1 MKSVMLKFMSIM
13 LATLLICSSNT
24 NCQNRLM
31 DTLIE
36 KLNNYGASKSQ
47 TSLFI
52 HYDKNV
58 YTNHEYVWFTGYL
71 LNHDEDLS
79 AYQTL
84 SIALV
89 RNENRKIW
97 IENKFVIK
105 NGISSGCIFLPDS
118 LTAGNYNL
126 VAFTNRISNNQPED
140 IFLQPITIKN
150 VFSDFST
157 SLTLLDSTD
166 HTSDTIR
173 VLIKARTPD
182 LLPLEGAQINYIV
195 GTGTSQGKEH
205 KLVLNKTGEAIVL
218 ISRKNIPVDNNMIY
232 VQVNS
237 KGILKDMSLTLP
249 TIKREPSIRFYPEA
263 GYLINETSCKVG
275 WEVKTAEGN
284 PVSVSAFLYEDNQ
297 VIDTIQTSGY
307 GMGKFNLK
315 PKIGSIYTVR
325 ISSGDIN
332 GIYKLLSV
340 IETTATLSIENA
352 IVADTLSIKLHNTNA
367 ANKLFLII
375 HKFNQLFLAFEV
387 NRNSSE
393 QVLKIPLSKIPKGIA
408 EITLIDNLERP
419 LAERLFF
426 AHYDKMPELHI
437 EHNREVFDK
446 KEQVEITIKLDSIK
460 TKSKNALVSI
470 ACVQSNRID
479 IRKAN
484 DIESYTYLK
493 SVIEDIPFKQL
504 PLKSAIE
511 SNDYL
516 EDVLLI
522 KGWRRYNW
530 KSLINAKEGDSLTG
544 KKSLEMDGV
553 LLKNM
558 YPVSKPT
565 QINVLADSAFGII
578 TTNAKG
584 IFKLNPEEIT
594 VRSQK
599 TVKLFM
605 NKENE
610 APYSF
615 KLNDQF
621 KQMHENLASNS
632 NFINYEDSIKSFNT
646 GELLL
651 KKDESANQLQEVIVK
666 AKIKNDEE
674 HLNNFASKLNVNEC
688 GDYVCR
694 NNILNCREHSV
705 DVGNRPPII
714 GEKYITYMFSGKL
727 ITYHGCQNLVPNLS
741 KINLNGVFLNKDFYQ
756 SDNVSPLITEPEYIS
771 TLYWSPSVL
780 LNTDIPVKI
789 LFKTGIIN
797 GKFKI
802 IIQGRTDDDVIY
814 QESFITVG
822 LNK

>member
-1 MKSVMLKFMSIM
+1 
-13 LATLLICSSNT
+13 
-24 NCQNRLM
+24 
-31 DTLIE
+31 
-36 KLNNYGASKSQ
+36 
-47 TSLFI
+47 
-52 HYDKNV
+52 
-58 YTNHEYVWFTGYL
+58 
-71 LNHDEDLS
+71 
-79 AYQTL
+79 
-84 SIALV
+84 
-89 RNENRKIW
+89 
-97 IENKFVIK
+97 
-105 NGISSGCIFLPDS
+105 
-118 LTAGNYNL
+118 
-126 VAFTNRISNNQPED
+126 
-140 IFLQPITIKN
+140 
-150 VFSDFST
+150 
-157 SLTLLDSTD
+157 
-166 HTSDTIR
+166 
-173 VLIKARTPD
+173 
-182 LLPLEGAQINYIV
+182 
-195 GTGTSQGKEH
+195 
-205 KLVLNKTGEAIVL
+205 
-218 ISRKNIPVDNNMIY
+218 
-232 VQVNS
+232 
-237 KGILKDMSLTLP
+237 
-249 TIKREPSIRFYPEA
+249 
-263 GYLINETSCKVG
+263 
-275 WEVKTAEGN
+275 
-284 PVSVSAFLYEDNQ
+284 
-297 VIDTIQTSGY
+297 
-307 GMGKFNLK
+307 MGKFNLK

-651 KKDESANQLQEVIVK
+651 KKDESANQLKEVIVK
-666 AKIKNDEE
+666 AKIKNDDE